1 LAHAWKLDPIWTIIA
16 VLVGVPILLM
26 ASCLGC
32 SAFQARQPKD
42 MPNAIWIDA
51 PAVPFGFYHG
61 WWEGCWVESDQQTN
75 RCRLYARNLH
85 PPVVFEG
92 RYMPCDGKSPIQM
105 TALKLRP
112 PASSESMWIFPGFVA
127 FLDDGRILVP
137 LENVSDCPKIL
148 ERLGHKKIEG
158 YERSN

>member
-1 LAHAWKLDPIWTIIA
+1 
-16 VLVGVPILLM
+16 
-26 ASCLGC
+26 
-32 SAFQARQPKD
+32 
-42 MPNAIWIDA
+42 
-51 PAVPFGFYHG
+51 
-61 WWEGCWVESDQQTN
+61 
-75 RCRLYARNLH
+75 
-85 PPVVFEG
+85 
-92 RYMPCDGKSPIQM
+92 MPCDGKSPIQM